1 MRRNWAVILAAAISL
16 SGLTIIILF
25 WYFQSNKNPAPA
37 KNIPPSETTPVQV
50 DNNPSLIGHY
60 PLHQNITATSF
71 WIGEGASGS
80 NAFISNAKSAW
91 DENWQIHYGGVDD
104 PQNRNGFYPAAFI
117 PKENPFY
124 FALPYNDF
132 DGNGNRKPDVNK
144 IVYWTNDHSWSGS
157 QSMLK
162 NQWIKITKDGKIVY
176 AQWEDV
182 GPFGENDS
190 DYVFGDAAP
199 QSSTNSNAGIDLSP
213 AVQTYLNLNGE
224 DQVDW
229 QFVDAADVPDGPWKD
244 IITTS

>member
-1 MRRNWAVILAAAISL
+1 MKRNLAVIIAGAVSILGIA
-16 SGLTIIILF
+16 IILIF
-25 WYFQSNKNPAPA
+25 WHWHSATNAPTV
-37 KNIPPSETTPVQV
+37 ETARPIDQTDTAQLSPGQ
-50 DNNPSLIGHY
+50 Y
-60 PLHQNITATSF
+60 PLHKNIIATTF

-80 NAFISNAKSAW
+80 NAFISNAASAW
-91 DENWQIHYGGVDD
+91 DDNLQAHYGGADD
-104 PQNRNGFYPAAFI
+104 PNSRNGFLPAAFT

-132 DGNGNRKPDVNK
+132 NGNGDRKPDANK
-144 IVYWTNDHSWSGS
+144 IIYWAAASSWDSS

-162 NQWIKITKDGKIVY
+162 NQWIKITKNGTTVY

-190 DYVFGDAAP
+190 HYVFGQAAP
-199 QSSTNSNAGIDLSP
+199 TSQGNDNAGLDLSP

-224 DQVDW
+224 DNVDW
-229 QFVDAADVPDGPWKD
+229 QFVNASDVPDGPWKN